1 MAIKDQ
7 KVPVPVPV
15 YIEPTATPTHRN
27 ADIVNYIYF
36 KVFIEN
42 EISY

>member
-15 YIEPTATPTHRN
+15 YIEPTATPTHSH
-27 ADIVNYIYF
+27 ADIVNYISF